1 MRASEDE
8 LKALMIKGLDGDALA
23 HQALLGALAPLLRAF
38 FGRRLR
44 QTPAEVEDLM
54 QEALIAV
61 HTRRMSYDRGR
72 PFTSWA
78 YSIARYKLFD
88 HLRRRR
94 VDLSIE
100 GLEELI
106 GVPGFEAESAA
117 AIDVESLLELLPAK
131 QRRAI
136 RATKLEGLSVAETAR
151 AAGISESDVK
161 VSVHRGLK
169 ALAQRLKDEQA

>member
-1 MRASEDE
+1 VRASEDE

-23 HQALLGALAPLLRAF
+23 HQALLAALVPLLRAF

-44 QTPAEVEDLM
+44 QAHDDVEDLV
-54 QEALIAV
+54 QEALIAI
-61 HTRRMSYDRGR
+61 HTRRISYDRER

-78 YSIARYKLFD
+78 YAVARYKLFD

-94 VDLSIE
+94 ADLSID
-100 GLEELI
+100 GLEELL
-106 GVPGFEAESAA
+106 GTEGFEAESAA
-117 AIDVESLLELLPAK
+117 AIDVDSLLELLPAK

-136 RATKLEGLSVAETAR
+136 RDTKLEGLSVAE
-151 AAGISESDVK
+151 AAHRGQMSESDVK

-169 ALAQRLKDEQA
+169 ALAKRLRGS